1 LKGKKPGLRGS
12 CWKDHG
18 GWLLVCYGIN
28 LFYMKGVVPKDITIT
43 DICKSGIPYVGLQA
57 VGLAIVMIFP
67 KIAMWLP
74 TMLFERLLAG

>member
-1 LKGKKPGLRGS
+1 
-12 CWKDHG
+12 
-18 GWLLVCYGIN
+18 
-28 LFYMKGVVPKDITIT
+28 MKGVVPKDITIT
-43 DICKSGIPYVGLQA
+43 DIYKSGIPYVGLQA